1 MSFLYKTTD
10 TSVLDAWNCHLEEKR
25 QINAD
30 MKAFA
35 AHFDAEAVL
44 VRNIH
49 GVRFHGL
56 QLNGFNSRSDA
67 DLWTKPSRDFSVSR
81 PRATCKGKADELKA
95 LQEKYKSLKP
105 ARDEASY
112 EPIYNAL
119 GFNWGALFMQG
130 GFSAFELTG
139 TLYVKTPIQVKNA
152 TEILGSEF
160 DDAKKTFESKKEVS
174 A

>member
-10 TSVLDAWNCHLEEKR
+10 TSVLDAWNHHLEEK
-25 QINAD
+25 QQMNTE

-44 VRNIH
+44 VRDIH
-49 GVRFHGL
+49 GVHFHGL
-56 QLNGFNSRSDA
+56 QLKNFNERSDA

-105 ARDEASY
+105 AGNEASY

-130 GFSAFELTG
+130 GFSAFEVTG

-152 TEILGSEF
+152 TEILSSEF
-160 DDAKKTFESKKEVS
+160 SDARKAFENKSEV
-174 A
+174 AA